1 MLRNLSLFKKLVLLM
16 CVSIL
21 TVVIILVNGLMTMK
35 SLENNTELVFKDRL
49 EPFIILADYRTNNRD
64 IVSNTYYSMM
74 VENDEAAAS
83 EIRNKITSIF
93 KENEEHLQTLKA
105 ANLKSDEAAIISDI
119 IELYPSFEASVE
131 EVLQLS
137 LVNKNEEAVT
147 LFHTDAKPVLD
158 EIISK
163 GNMLIELNQKY
174 ASNLNMESKAKASKG
189 ITTSLIISIVLGL
202 LLVAIGFIGVRKYLI
217 SPIEKLK
224 LAVQRAETGK
234 LNFTVDYDSKDELGV
249 LTSSFNNMI
258 AQLRDLIGQVKESS
272 NQMVVFLGELSASA
286 EQTNEASEH
295 IASIT
300 LEVASGSDDQ
310 ARTIIETSDVVSHMV
325 QDVQTIVRNS
335 TNVSEAATQ
344 AEQLS
349 VDGNDIIKTAVQ
361 QMNSIQTSI
370 GSLGE
375 VIGGLGERSAEIGQ
389 IVEVITGI
397 AAQTNLLALNA
408 AIEAARAGEHG
419 KGFAV
424 VSEEVRKLAE
434 ESSVSA
440 QRISG
445 LITGIQ
451 AETNRAV
458 DSMQF
463 TTKEVET
470 GINNVNIAGASFEK
484 IQHAINEVSVQ
495 IQEVASSVQQM
506 VAGADQMS
514 KSMDQI
520 NGIAQSSAQGTQNIS
535 SATEEQLA
543 SMEEIAASTSA
554 LSDMAEDLQVKTN
567 KFIV

>member
-1 MLRNLSLFKKLVLLM
+1 MLRNLSIFKKLVLLM
-16 CVSIL
+16 CIAIL
-21 TVVIILVNGLMTMK
+21 TVGIIQVNGYITMK
-35 SLENNTELVFKDRL
+35 SLEKNSENIFENRL
-49 EPFIILADYRTNNRD
+49 EPSIVLSDYRLNNRI
-64 IVSNTYYSMM
+64 IVSNMYRSFMFIDDATITQI
-74 VENDEAAAS
+74 NDEVMNA
-83 EIRNKITSIF
+83 F
-93 KENEEHLQTLKA
+93 KDNEKNLQILKA
-105 ANLKSDEAAIISDI
+105 ANLKSDEDALILELDQ
-119 IELYPSFEASVE
+119 LYPAFKASMEQVF
-131 EVLQLS
+131 QLS
-137 LVNKNEEAVT
+137 LANKNEEAIN
-147 LFHTDAKPVLD
+147 LFHANAEPVLD
-158 EIISK
+158 QINEK
-163 GNMLIELNQKY
+163 GVALTDLNKKN
-174 ASNLNMESKAKASKG
+174 ASALNMESKAEASKG
-189 ITTSLIISIVLGL
+189 ITTSLIVSIVLGIL
-202 LLVAIGFIGVRKYLI
+202 FVAIGFIGVRKYLI

-224 LAVQRAETGK
+224 FAVQRAEAGE

-249 LTSSFNNMI
+249 LTSSFSHMI
-258 AQLRDLIGQVKESS
+258 AQLRDLIGQVKETSD
-272 NQMVVFLGELSASA
+272 QMAAFSAELSASA

-310 ARTIIETSDVVSHMV
+310 VRTIIESSDVVNHMV
-325 QDVQTIVRNS
+325 QDVQTIARNA
-335 TNVSEAATQ
+335 TNVSETATH

-349 VDGNDIIKTAVQ
+349 VDGNNIIKTAVQ
-361 QMNSIQTSI
+361 QMNSIQASI
-370 GSLGE
+370 GSLGD
-375 VIGGLGERSAEIGQ
+375 VISGLGQRSGEIGQ

-434 ESSVSA
+434 ESSSSA
-440 QRISG
+440 QKISE

-495 IQEVASSVQQM
+495 IQEVSSSVQQM

-514 KSMDQI
+514 KSMEQI
-520 NGIAQSSAQGTQNIS
+520 DGIAQSSAEGTQTIS
-535 SATEEQLA
+535 AATEEQLA
-543 SMEEIAASTSA
+543 SMQEITASTAA
-554 LSDMAEDLQVKTN
+554 LSKMAEDLQEKTN
-567 KFIV
+567 MFKV